1 MQKIP
6 KIILGGV
13 IIILLIYTVYTLAP
27 CMHIGCNKRHAK
39 GSRYCIDHI
48 CRWKG
53 CKKGVE
59 GDEIY
64 CSFHYKENKENEKNN
79 KKTLTTAQSKKIKE
93 LIEDYCDELVEKQSD
108 VISISVTYDNPL
120 VFDDSAAYRCKVERI
135 SLGTND
141 ATIYVNINGE
151 DNFSIDC
158 LLYKKQ

>member
-6 KIILGGV
+6 KIILGGI
-13 IIILLIYTVYTLAP
+13 IIILFIYTVYVTTP
-27 CMHIGCNKRHAK
+27 CAHIGCDNRREK
-39 GSRYCIDHI
+39 GSRYCSVH
-48 CRWKG
+48 K
-53 CKKGVE
+53 CKWNECKVE
-59 GDEIY
+59 AEIGGRY
-64 CSFHYKENKENEKNN
+64 CSFHRKEDEKNN
-79 KKTLTTAQSKKIKE
+79 KKTLTTAQSEKIKE

-135 SLGTND
+135 SLGTSD
-141 ATIYVNINGE
+141 ATIYVNINGK